1 VRPLDA
7 LLLAVAGAVGA
18 LAVVLATGA
27 SLAFVLPVGILV
39 AGIGYA
45 ITREPDGPGAPRD
58 LRDLD
63 TGELDTGGFP
73 VPPR

>member
-1 VRPLDA
+1 VRALDA

-27 SLAFVLPVGILV
+27 SLAFVLPIGVLV
-39 AGIGYA
+39 AGIGYVL
-45 ITREPDGPGAPRD
+45 TRRADDPAGRHH

-73 VPPR
+73 RPG

>member
-1 VRPLDA
+1 VRALDA
-7 LLLAVAGAVGA
+7 MLLAVAGAVGA

-27 SLAFVLPVGILV
+27 SLAFVLPIGVLV
-39 AGIGYA
+39 AGIGYVL
-45 ITREPDGPGAPRD
+45 TRRPDDAAGGHH

-73 VPPR
+73 RPG